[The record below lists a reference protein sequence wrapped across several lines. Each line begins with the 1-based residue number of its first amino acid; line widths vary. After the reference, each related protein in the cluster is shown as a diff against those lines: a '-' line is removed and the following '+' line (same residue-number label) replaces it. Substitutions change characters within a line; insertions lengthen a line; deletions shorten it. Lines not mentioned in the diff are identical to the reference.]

1 MTQLVSMS
9 YTLNVGKLYFIPSVS
24 YRYISDMI
32 ENKGYSDGGVYY
44 STYAN
49 TGHCAQTSAG
59 ADLSYRFKGGEESML
74 VADGKLTITWDK
86 TPRTLPMPHLALMH
100 E

>member
-1 MTQLVSMS
+1 
-9 YTLNVGKLYFIPSVS
+9 
-24 YRYISDMI
+24 MI

-49 TGHCAQTSAG
+49 TGHFAQTSAG

-74 VADGKLTITWDK
+74 VADGKLAIT
-86 TPRTLPMPHLALMH
+86 
-100 E
+100 